1 MPTYGQINSSNVLIG
16 ISRLSG
22 AVNAPHMILITGGDP
37 VIGSTWTGSAWTAPP
52 TPEPAPLPP
61 LTRRQLRLGLL
72 SIGIT
77 AEDVEAEINAIVD
90 PTERAYGMIEWQD
103 ATQFRRDH
111 PLIAQVAVALA
122 LPPEQVDDLWVWA
135 LGL

>member
-1 MPTYGQINSSNVLIG
+1 MPTYGQINSINVIIG

-22 AVNAPHMILITGGDP
+22 PVDAPHMILIEGDAP
-37 VIGSTWTGSAWTAPP
+37 EIGSTWTGSEWTAPP
-52 TPEPAPLPP
+52 PPEPAPLPP

-77 AEDVEAEINAIVD
+77 AEDVEVQINAIAD

-111 PLIAQVAVALA
+111 PLLAQVAAA
-122 LPPEQVDDLWVWA
+122 MELPAEQVDDLWGWA
-135 LGL
+135 GGL